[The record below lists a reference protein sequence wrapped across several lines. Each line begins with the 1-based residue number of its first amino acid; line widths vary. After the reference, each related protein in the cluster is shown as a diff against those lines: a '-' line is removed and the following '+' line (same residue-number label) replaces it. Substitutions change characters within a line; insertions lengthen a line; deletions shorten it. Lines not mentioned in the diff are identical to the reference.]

1 MRSRDSCVLIVLGDH
16 RTMWWILP
24 MALLLFDPA
33 PVSGF
38 GAEILISPRT
48 PVVGE
53 TVRVLAVAEASLGDA
68 AVIVEGPGVPAR
80 TLKARRGGGPPW
92 WWLGEIDLS
101 SAGEWRVRLVADGRD
116 VVVRAVTV
124 VGTRRP
130 RPRSPLAWETERA
143 WGRGTEN
150 LYAAWVEL
158 LFDRPEGTHW
168 PGLHHVTRDRGL
180 NVLHGYLGL
189 GEDDDRGPDAFEMYP
204 DCADNPY
211 FLRAYFAWKLGLP
224 FGYHGCTRGTLRRP
238 PACDTWTSNRVQRA
252 KGSEGEAF
260 RRFLRRMK
268 GAVHAS
274 SARTPLASE
283 ATDLYPV
290 PLTRDAMRPGTVYPD
305 PYGHT
310 FMLVRWIPQDGDEP
324 GILLAADAQPDHTVE
339 IKRFWRGN
347 FLFDTRGV
355 IGGPGF
361 KAWRPVVEAH
371 GELRSLTNGELGG
384 FDSRDFAP
392 LSMQQADMDPTAF
405 YDTMDRAIN
414 PAPQDPV
421 RAYRLLHEALH
432 QQLVTRV
439 RAVDLGAAW
448 LRAHRDPIP
457 MPEGPAIF
465 RTGGPW
471 EDVSTPARDLRLLV
485 AIDAV
490 LDFPNRL
497 LRTPDAFRIPAGK
510 SAEEIRGDL
519 DTLSRLW
526 RTGLSVSYPR
536 SDGSE
541 VTLSLA
547 DVIARAEALE
557 LGWNPN
563 DCAEIRWGAA
573 PGSDEARTCRI
584 RAPQDQRKKMQT
596 YRAWF
601 TDRRRPAW

>member
-1 MRSRDSCVLIVLGDH
+1 
-16 RTMWWILP
+16 MWWFLP
-24 MALLLFDPA
+24 LVLLLSDAA

-38 GAEILISPRT
+38 GAEILVSPRS
-48 PVVGE
+48 PVMGE
-53 TVRVLAVAEASLGDA
+53 VVRVLAVAEASLSDA
-68 AVIVEGPGVPAR
+68 EVIVEGPGVPGR
-80 TLKARRGGGPPW
+80 TMKTRHAGGPPW
-92 WWLGEIDLS
+92 WWFGETVLS
-101 SAGEWRVRLVADGRD
+101 TTGEWRVRLVAGGRD
-116 VVVRAVTV
+116 VFVRTVTV
-124 VGTRRP
+124 VEGRRP
-130 RPRSPLAWETERA
+130 RQRSRRAWEAVRA
-143 WGRGTEN
+143 WDRGTEN
-150 LYAAWVEL
+150 LFAAWVEL

-168 PGLHHVTRDRGL
+168 PGLHEVTRDRDL
-180 NVLHGYLGL
+180 NLLHGHLGL
-189 GEDDDRGPDAFEMYP
+189 GEDDVQGPDAFEMYP

-224 FGYHGCTRGTLRRP
+224 FGYHACTRGSRRSP
-238 PACDTWTSNRVQRA
+238 PACDAWTSNRVKRA
-252 KGSEGEAF
+252 KGTEGKAF

-268 GAVHAS
+268 SAVHAS

-290 PLTRDAMRPGTVYPD
+290 PLTRAAMRPGTVFPD

-347 FLFDTRGV
+347 FLFNTVGV
-355 IGGPGF
+355 IGDPGF
-361 KAWRPVVEAH
+361 KAWRPVVEVR
-371 GELRSLTNGELGG
+371 GELRPLTNAELADPDVEDRG
-384 FDSRDFAP
+384 FAP
-392 LSMQQADMDPTAF
+392 ISMEQADMDPTAF
-405 YDTMDRAIN
+405 YDAMDRAIN

-439 RAVDLGAAW
+439 RAVELGVAW
-448 LRAHRDPIP
+448 RRSSRAPIP
-457 MPEGPAIF
+457 MPAGPAIF

-471 EDVSTPARDLRLLV
+471 EDFSTPARDLRLLV

-490 LDFPNRL
+490 LDFPDRIR
-497 LRTPDAFRIPAGK
+497 RTPDAFRIPAGRTVDDVR
-510 SAEEIRGDL
+510 AEL
-519 DTLSRLW
+519 DAQGAAW
-526 RTGLSVSYPR
+526 RRELSVTYPR

-541 VTLSLA
+541 ATLSLG

-573 PGSDEARTCRI
+573 PESDEASTCRV
-584 RAPQDQRKKMQT
+584 RAPRDQQRKMRPH
-596 YRAWF
+596 RAWF
-601 TDRRRPAW
+601 IDRRRPAW